1 MEFGTMAQELMGGKN
16 EALLRKLAES
26 GENAQLAARFD
37 GSAAEAALR
46 SGDEGKLRDVLKS
59 VLSTPE
65 GRRLAAKVK
74 EAMDGHGR

>member
-1 MEFGTMAQELMGGKN
+1 MEFGTMVQELMGGKN

-26 GENAQLAARFD
+26 GENEQLAARFD
-37 GSAAEAALR
+37 GSAAEAAVR